1 MSDPLFSDDA
11 FRAGKIALNGL
22 ALRQEIIGQNLAN
35 VDTPDYR
42 AQSVSFEDAL
52 RRALKDDTHIKL
64 NTNHPMHLDRSNPEI
79 SFQVRP
85 RAGGVLRADGNNVD
99 IDVEM
104 SQMVETGIRYQ
115 ALTQAVSKKLL
126 LLKTIATGR

>member
-35 VDTPDYR
+35 VDTPGYR
-42 AQSVSFEDAL
+42 AQSVSFEEAL
-52 RRALKDDTHIKL
+52 RRALKDDTHIKVS
-64 NTNHPMHLDRSNPEI
+64 TNHPMHLERSSPQV

-115 ALTQAVSKKLL
+115 ALTQVVSKKLL

>member
-1 MSDPLFSDDA
+1 MTDPLFSDDA

-22 ALRQEIIGQNLAN
+22 ALRQEVIGQNLAN
-35 VDTPDYR
+35 VDTPGYR
-42 AQSVSFEDAL
+42 ALSVSFEDAL
-52 RRALKDDTHIKL
+52 RRAMKDETNIRLK
-64 NTNHPMHLDRSNPEI
+64 TNHPLHLGASTPEVL
-79 SFQVRP
+79 FQVRP

-126 LLKTIATGR
+126 LLKSIATGR

>member
-11 FRAGKIALNGL
+11 LRAGKIALDGL

-35 VDTPDYR
+35 VDTPGYH
-42 AQSVSFEDAL
+42 AQSVSFESAL
-52 RRALKDDTHIKL
+52 RKAIENNQKTTLKTTHS
-64 NTNHPMHLDRSNPEI
+64 MHIRHSEPSI

-85 RAGGVLRADGNNVD
+85 RSGGVLRADGNNVD